1 MQILALFLYATA
13 CLSGLVLALQDLKS
27 QSVTFCPLLS
37 FFVSCLC
44 IGIIETNLVFIP
56 IIVFSLIGV
65 AFYVWKGVIA
75 FGSADYVVVGAN
87 SFLITDAQSLF
98 FIILCGIFGIL
109 LSLILKKSKIPF
121 IPAMLLSTLVILLL
135 E

>member
-13 CLSGLVLALQDLKS
+13 CLAGLVLALQDLKL
-27 QSVTFCPLLS
+27 QSVMLFPLLS
-37 FFVSCLC
+37 FFASCLC
-44 IGIIETNLVFIP
+44 IGIIETNFAFIP
-56 IIVFSLIGV
+56 IIVFSLIGI

-121 IPAMLLSTLVILLL
+121 IPAMLLSTLVMLVLK
-135 E
+135 